1 MMVSISGSSAL
12 GSKEL
17 KIYMF
22 KLKNTNPSF
31 FFNVQYTA
39 LERYKNPPYKQ
50 VTFPY
55 QLCLS
60 DFYTAFVLS
69 SLILFR
75 SPVRTVKAFLTVGA
89 ASTIHFLQK

>member
-17 KIYMF
+17 KIYVS
-22 KLKNTNPSF
+22 KLKNTNPHFS
-31 FFNVQYTA
+31 NVQYTG
-39 LERYKNPPYKQ
+39 LDIYKNPSYKQ

-60 DFYTAFVLS
+60 DFSTAFVLS

-89 ASTIHFLQK
+89 ANTMNFLQK